1 MERQVCGQT
10 GIRMSW
16 DVWENIKG
24 ACQQAAK
31 RFTKI
36 VAFMAVMAAFIF
48 LGGPISASHGAG
60 GMEMET
66 IRKGFSGSSAVKE
79 NPISLAEVSQ
89 KKTAT
94 LAKGRTFNESIKTMA
109 AGKDRDTYRSDSLI
123 KAIRQC
129 TDADAMSGRDVKE
142 LQEDGEPVYGWFE
155 DGTIYFYTD
164 ADTVYLNEDCS
175 GMFRYCEALVDFFGI
190 SGFDAGKMRDGNE
203 MFIGCYGLITADS
216 FSQWNTG
223 NLENMQAMFQ
233 ECRWLQDIA
242 GLSKWDVSHVT
253 NMGALFEGGCF
264 RSLQALS
271 EWDTGMVENL
281 SGIFGNCYAISDLD
295 ALSGWDVSN
304 VTGLNYAF
312 ETCISLSDVTG
323 IAGWNTSRVESISQM
338 FLECEALVDASSL
351 SGWDMGSVTDM
362 FMAFYGTGITNTSLY
377 PSWYPEYRTAG
388 EELSKTEYSMGEKQE
403 ETLKATPGNAALAY
417 GNASPSNADMVER
430 QGARLAFG
438 QGFSALPIP
447 LTP

>member
-1 MERQVCGQT
+1 
-10 GIRMSW
+10 
-16 DVWENIKG
+16 
-24 ACQQAAK
+24 
-31 RFTKI
+31 
-36 VAFMAVMAAFIF
+36 
-48 LGGPISASHGAG
+48 
-60 GMEMET
+60 MET

-79 NPISLAEVSQ
+79 NPISLAEVSR

-94 LAKGRTFNESIKTMA
+94 LVRGRTFNESIKTMA

-175 GMFRYCEALVDFFGI
+175 GMFRYCEALGDFSGV
-190 SGFDAGKMRDGNE
+190 SGFDAGRMRDGGE

-223 NLENMQAMFQ
+223 NLENMQAMFE
-233 ECRWLQDIA
+233 ECRWLQDIT
-242 GLSKWDVSHVT
+242 GLSEWDVSHVT
-253 NMGALFEGGCF
+253 NMGGLFMGGCF
-264 RSLQALS
+264 RSLGALS
-271 EWDTGMVENL
+271 KWDTGMVENL
-281 SGIFGNCYAISDLD
+281 SGIFGDCYAISDLD
-295 ALSGWDVSN
+295 ALSGWDVSS

-323 IAGWNTSRVESISQM
+323 IAGWNTSKVETVSRIFS
-338 FLECEALVDASSL
+338 ECGALTDASSL

-362 FMAFYGTGITNTSLY
+362 SIAFDGTGITDASLY
-377 PSWYPEYRTAG
+377 PSWYPAYKPAG
-388 EELSKTEYSMGEKQE
+388 ERDPMGEEQRKVP
-403 ETLKATPGNAALAY
+403 KATPGNAASAY
-417 GNASPSNADMVER
+417 VNASPSDAEKTDGNPEAEGGDIFVM
-430 QGARLAFG
+430 
-438 QGFSALPIP
+438 SP
-447 LTP
+447 LFP